1 MYASAFEVERASL
14 DFKVGLMRVLAIDAS
29 LRNTGVAIVDANNG
43 KPQSVYFG
51 TIHNKSAMRP
61 SSCLVCIRDRLAEL
75 IREHAPDCCALES
88 VIYVQ
93 SYKTAIILGAARGA
107 AILAAAENGLPVF
120 EYSPRRIKQSD
131 GGSRRRRQRSG
142 RVHGARAAWSNRN
155 AGCRRRRRAG
165 DRAYSFAHA
174 GNSGARSSGRN
185 ANMNGEIGRDAAL
198 SDRTSKVRWL
208 GRMEF
213 ARALELQE
221 ELVAKKRE
229 DASLEDQL
237 LLLEHE
243 PVYTI
248 GRTPDRSS
256 LSATGSRPS
265 RDGELGSAH
274 LPHPLFSINRGGQA
288 TYHGPGQLMGYP
300 IIDLRRCGQDLHKY
314 LRWLEQLLIDLL
326 ARYDIAAQRRESL
339 TGVWVENR
347 KIASIGVGV
356 RHWITM
362 HGFALNVC
370 GDLSPF
376 DHIVPCGINNV
387 AITSME
393 KETKKS
399 FTVAEVAT
407 AFEKIASRRIS
418 DLRVAEAL
426 SAVGA

>member
-1 MYASAFEVERASL
+1 M
-14 DFKVGLMRVLAIDAS
+14 
-29 LRNTGVAIVDANNG
+29 
-43 KPQSVYFG
+43 
-51 TIHNKSAMRP
+51 
-61 SSCLVCIRDRLAEL
+61 
-75 IREHAPDCCALES
+75 
-88 VIYVQ
+88 
-93 SYKTAIILGAARGA
+93 
-107 AILAAAENGLPVF
+107 
-120 EYSPRRIKQSD
+120 SP
-131 GGSRRRRQRSG
+131 
-142 RVHGARAAWSNRN
+142 
-155 AGCRRRRRAG
+155 AGQL
-165 DRAYSFAHA
+165 
-174 GNSGARSSGRN
+174 N
-185 ANMNGEIGRDAAL
+185 
-198 SDRTSKVRWL
+198 VRWL

-213 ARALELQE
+213 AAALALQE
-221 ELVAKKRE
+221 KIVAQKRNNPL
-229 DASLEDQL
+229 SEDQF

-256 LSATGSRPS
+256 L
-265 RDGELGSAH
+265 LGSEH

-326 ARYDIAAQRRESL
+326 ADYHITAERRESL
-339 TGVWVENR
+339 TGVWIENR

-376 DHIVPCGINNV
+376 GHIVPCGISNV

-399 FTVAEVAT
+399 CTVASVART
-407 AFEKIASRRIS
+407 VEKLALDSIVG
-418 DLRVAEAL
+418 LRVAPKTHLMNA
-426 SAVGA
+426 

>member
-1 MYASAFEVERASL
+1 
-14 DFKVGLMRVLAIDAS
+14 
-29 LRNTGVAIVDANNG
+29 
-43 KPQSVYFG
+43 
-51 TIHNKSAMRP
+51 
-61 SSCLVCIRDRLAEL
+61 
-75 IREHAPDCCALES
+75 
-88 VIYVQ
+88 
-93 SYKTAIILGAARGA
+93 
-107 AILAAAENGLPVF
+107 
-120 EYSPRRIKQSD
+120 
-131 GGSRRRRQRSG
+131 
-142 RVHGARAAWSNRN
+142 
-155 AGCRRRRRAG
+155 
-165 DRAYSFAHA
+165 
-174 GNSGARSSGRN
+174 
-185 ANMNGEIGRDAAL
+185 MNGGANSREPLAQTL
-198 SDRTSKVRWL
+198 SGKSQPASQELRLPDLQIHWL

-213 ARALELQE
+213 GRALALQE
-221 ELVAKKRE
+221 EIVAKKRE
-229 DASLEDQL
+229 DASRPDEL

-256 LSATGSRPS
+256 L
-265 RDGELGSAH
+265 LGTVH

-314 LRWLEQLLIDLL
+314 LRWLEQLVIDLL

-399 FTVAEVAT
+399 FTVAEIARVV
-407 AFEKIASRRIS
+407 EKLALRNHLY
-418 DLRVAEAL
+418 DLLVIT
-426 SAVGA
+426 

>member
-1 MYASAFEVERASL
+1 MN
-14 DFKVGLMRVLAIDAS
+14 LARH
-29 LRNTGVAIVDANNG
+29 LN
-43 KPQSVYFG
+43 
-51 TIHNKSAMRP
+51 
-61 SSCLVCIRDRLAEL
+61 
-75 IREHAPDCCALES
+75 
-88 VIYVQ
+88 
-93 SYKTAIILGAARGA
+93 
-107 AILAAAENGLPVF
+107 
-120 EYSPRRIKQSD
+120 
-131 GGSRRRRQRSG
+131 
-142 RVHGARAAWSNRN
+142 
-155 AGCRRRRRAG
+155 
-165 DRAYSFAHA
+165 
-174 GNSGARSSGRN
+174 
-185 ANMNGEIGRDAAL
+185 
-198 SDRTSKVRWL
+198 VRWL

-213 ARALELQE
+213 ARALAVQE
-221 ELVAKKRE
+221 ELAAKKKE

-256 LSATGSRPS
+256 L
-265 RDGELGSAH
+265 LGSAH

-326 ARYDIAAQRRESL
+326 AQYDIAAQRRESL

-356 RHWITM
+356 RHWISM

-399 FTVAEVAT
+399 FTVANIARTV
-407 AFEKIASRRIS
+407 EKLASDSIVT
-418 DLRVAEAL
+418 LRVAPETQVMNA
-426 SAVGA
+426 

>member
-1 MYASAFEVERASL
+1 MAR
-14 DFKVGLMRVLAIDAS
+14 GR
-29 LRNTGVAIVDANNG
+29 RR
-43 KPQSVYFG
+43 SV
-51 TIHNKSAMRP
+51 RP
-61 SSCLVCIRDRLAEL
+61 SLC
-75 IREHAPDCCALES
+75 
-88 VIYVQ
+88 
-93 SYKTAIILGAARGA
+93 
-107 AILAAAENGLPVF
+107 
-120 EYSPRRIKQSD
+120 
-131 GGSRRRRQRSG
+131 
-142 RVHGARAAWSNRN
+142 
-155 AGCRRRRRAG
+155 
-165 DRAYSFAHA
+165 
-174 GNSGARSSGRN
+174 
-185 ANMNGEIGRDAAL
+185 
-198 SDRTSKVRWL
+198 VRWL

-213 ARALELQE
+213 AHALALQE
-221 ELVAKKRE
+221 EIVAKKRN
-229 DASLEDQL
+229 DPSFEDQL

-256 LSATGSRPS
+256 LSAPGRI

-326 ARYDIAAQRRESL
+326 AQYDIAAQRRESL

-376 DHIVPCGINNV
+376 DHIVPCGITNV

-393 KETKKS
+393 KETQRA
-399 FTVAEVAT
+399 FTVAEVARDV
-407 AFEKIASRRIS
+407 EKLALDSILT
-418 DLRVAEAL
+418 LRVAPATQL
-426 SAVGA
+426 INA

>member
-1 MYASAFEVERASL
+1 
-14 DFKVGLMRVLAIDAS
+14 
-29 LRNTGVAIVDANNG
+29 
-43 KPQSVYFG
+43 
-51 TIHNKSAMRP
+51 
-61 SSCLVCIRDRLAEL
+61 
-75 IREHAPDCCALES
+75 
-88 VIYVQ
+88 
-93 SYKTAIILGAARGA
+93 
-107 AILAAAENGLPVF
+107 
-120 EYSPRRIKQSD
+120 
-131 GGSRRRRQRSG
+131 
-142 RVHGARAAWSNRN
+142 
-155 AGCRRRRRAG
+155 
-165 DRAYSFAHA
+165 
-174 GNSGARSSGRN
+174 
-185 ANMNGEIGRDAAL
+185 MNGGIGRDAAL
-198 SDRTSKVRWL
+198 GRSVGAARQPYLNVRWL
-208 GRMEF
+208 ARMEF

-229 DASLEDQL
+229 DTSLEDQL

-256 LSATGSRPS
+256 LSATGQIR
-265 RDGELGSAH
+265 RGEFGSAN
-274 LPHPLFSINRGGQA
+274 LPHPLFSTNRGGQA

-300 IIDLRRCGQDLHKY
+300 IVDLRRSGQDLHKY

-376 DHIVPCGINNV
+376 DHIIPCGINNV
-387 AITSME
+387 AMTTME

-399 FTVAEVAT
+399 FTVADVAPT
-407 AFEKIASRRIS
+407 LEKLALDSIVS
-418 DLRVAEAL
+418 LRVAPETQPINA
-426 SAVGA
+426 